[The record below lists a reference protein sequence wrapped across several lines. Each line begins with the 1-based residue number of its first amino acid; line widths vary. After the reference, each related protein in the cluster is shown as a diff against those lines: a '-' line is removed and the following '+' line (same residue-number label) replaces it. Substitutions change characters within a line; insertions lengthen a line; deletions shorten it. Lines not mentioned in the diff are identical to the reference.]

1 MNRTYRLS
9 TVLFGIC
16 AGLFA
21 FAAEPDVVIHDDGP
35 NAESMTSTADGALIF
50 GSMSKAEIFRAPK
63 GAASAEVWIKPGT
76 NGLQRILGVFADER
90 SRTLWVCS
98 SGTPTA
104 LKTFDLASGAPKGSY
119 DFPGGTGTCND
130 IATATDGTVYATDTT
145 GNRIVRLPKGG
156 TDLEVWTADPKIAG
170 GIDGIALG
178 DDQTVYINTFF
189 TGHLVRIT
197 VGQDGKAGAI
207 TELNLSKPLS
217 RPDGLRF
224 IRKDTFLLTEGG
236 GRADRVT
243 IQGDNANI
251 EVLKEGLEGPRAVTL
266 TGNTVWV
273 LVGGVRAVA
282 VPLN

>member
-1 MNRTYRLS
+1 MNRTLRLF
-9 TVLFGIC
+9 TALFGIC
-16 AGLFA
+16 AGLCA
-21 FAAEPDVVIHDDGP
+21 VPADPDIVIHEDGP
-35 NAESMTSTADGALIF
+35 NAESMTSTTDGALIF
-50 GSMSKAEIFRAPK
+50 GSMSKAEVFRAAK

-90 SRTLWVCS
+90 SGTLWVCS

-104 LKTFDLASGAPKGSY
+104 LKTFDLASGAPKESY

-130 IATATDGTVYATDTT
+130 IATASDGTVYATDTT
-145 GNRIVRLPKGG
+145 GNRIVRLPKSG
-156 TDLEVWTADPKIAG
+156 TALEVWTADPKIAG

-189 TGHLVRIT
+189 TGHLVRIA

-207 TELNLSKPLS
+207 TELTLSKPIS

-224 IRKDTFLLTEGG
+224 IKKDTFLLAEGG

>member
-1 MNRTYRLS
+1 MNRTICLV
-9 TVLFGIC
+9 TVLFGIGVGLC
-16 AGLFA
+16 A
-21 FAAEPDVVIHDDGP
+21 AAESEVVIHEDGP

-50 GSMSKAEIFRAPK
+50 GSMSKSEIFRAAK

-76 NGLQRILGVFADER
+76 NGLQRILGVFADQK
-90 SRTLWVCS
+90 SGTLWVCS

-104 LKTFDLASGAPKGSY
+104 LKTFDLASGSPKGSY

-130 IATATDGTVYATDTT
+130 IATASDGTVYATDTT

-156 TDLEVWTADPKIAG
+156 AALEVWTADPKIAG

-189 TGHLVRIT
+189 TGHLVRIM

-207 TELNLSKPLS
+207 TELNLSKPVS

-224 IRKDTFLLTEGG
+224 IKKDTFLLAEGG

-243 IQGDNANI
+243 IQGDTANI
-251 EVLKEGLEGPRAVTL
+251 EVLKDALEGPRAVTL

-282 VPLN
+282 IPVN